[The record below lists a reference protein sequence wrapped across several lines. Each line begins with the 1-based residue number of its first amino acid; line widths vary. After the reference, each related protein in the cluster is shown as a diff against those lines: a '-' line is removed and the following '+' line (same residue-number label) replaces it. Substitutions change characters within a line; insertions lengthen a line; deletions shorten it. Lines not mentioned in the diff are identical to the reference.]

1 MRPAASLLRKLVS
14 PAFRRQGFA
23 EADIITKWPLIVGPL
38 LADHS
43 LPERLRSSAEGGTL
57 TVTVEGA
64 YGLELQHLQSVII
77 DRINGYFGYKA
88 VNRLNLRQ
96 APLAAIRAKRLKVAE
111 PEPAAMENAA
121 REIDPSTDDDLAEA
135 LKRLGGYVLNA
146 TPPRLKKGRD

>member
-1 MRPAASLLRKLVS
+1 MRPAASLIGKLVS

-43 LPERLRSSAEGGTL
+43 LPERLRSSADGGTL

-77 DRINGYFGYKA
+77 DRINGYFGYRA
-88 VNRLNLRQ
+88 VNRLNLKQ
-96 APLAAIRAKRLKVAE
+96 APLASIKTARRKPRE
-111 PEPAAMENAA
+111 PDAATLAA
-121 REIDPSTDDDLAEA
+121 AAQEIDPETDGDLAQA
-135 LKRLGGYVLNA
+135 LKELGGHVLNDA
-146 TPPRLKKGRD
+146 APPNRKK